1 MRDVRGSA
9 RSRDWL
15 VEETLGDRRRFS
27 GLIKGFVGK
36 GGKSGRWLLFWQFIL
51 TAKSLGYS
59 RRGPQSSKHMK
70 FSIVRSFHCLFS
82 VASGCHHLCAFLL
95 LILC

>member
-15 VEETLGDRRRFS
+15 VEETLGDCRRLS

-36 GGKSGRWLLFWQFIL
+36 GGKSG
-51 TAKSLGYS
+51 
-59 RRGPQSSKHMK
+59 
-70 FSIVRSFHCLFS
+70 
-82 VASGCHHLCAFLL
+82 
-95 LILC
+95 